1 VECCEPMSTIPP
13 LVALEGG
20 GTPSV
25 LNYNVPEPISYTG
38 RNLIELQYPASVFK
52 ELKGTEPATPPVTGK
67 PDTDLTEWTKWTN
80 SKALVQ
86 LDSARVQTAGKRAT
100 MAKTAPKTAA
110 RAAAPMAAAQPAAA
124 SITVLD
130 PDVLTANLGAGKKP
144 YIVPTQS
151 GGVKTV
157 YADTSGKP
165 YPGLYLVEMY
175 RMSNFLGD
183 YGAGRTVQTFSLL
196 PGEKTRIS
204 IKTYKSTTTTETA
217 TSSIFDSYTTETAD
231 SFEDSIQ
238 SENSHKESKD
248 KTTEWYVDAEASG
261 NWGVASASVS
271 GGASGTTNT
280 AREDFAKNVSTA
292 TEKHSQTA
300 SAQRDIAINTT
311 MEQSTTSGEET
322 AIEREIANIN
332 VGHTLNFVFRQLNQ
346 EYISLLHLVDVR
358 VGFFNGYPDK
368 TMEVPLHEIDALLEY
383 CVADAAQRPQMK
395 KDIEYALENIMDYKN
410 QPRNF
415 LTVRE
420 YKEQG
425 TGTQKVVTKVKVV
438 NRTLTSVYDP
448 GGRNIEVDGIILS
461 ERKVVLRTDGV
472 IVESLV
478 GAATALDE
486 YSRDLQEEKVKQQTL
501 TTKLMELDARERE
514 ARLAILAS
522 KDAAAAEIYA
532 KLFAAAEQ
540 EAETE

>member
-1 VECCEPMSTIPP
+1 MSTIPP
-13 LVALEGG
+13 LVALEGE
-20 GTPSV
+20 GTPSI
-25 LNYNVPEPISYTG
+25 LNYNVPEPISYSG
-38 RNLIELQYPASVFK
+38 RNLIELVYPTSVFK
-52 ELKGTEPATPPVTGK
+52 ELIGAEPSTPPITGK
-67 PDTDLTEWTKWTN
+67 PETDLTEWTKWTN
-80 SKALVQ
+80 QTALVQ
-86 LDSARVQTAGKRAT
+86 LEKSKLNSASKRTSALKPVPRSMVRT
-100 MAKTAPKTAA
+100 
-110 RAAAPMAAAQPAAA
+110 AAAPAAAAQPAAIGVA
-124 SITVLD
+124 TIELEELS
-130 PDVLTANLGAGKKP
+130 ANLSAGKRP
-144 YIVPTQS
+144 YVVPTQS

-204 IKTYKSTTTTETA
+204 IKTYKSTTTTEAA
-217 TSSIFDSYTTETAD
+217 TSSIFDSYTSETAD

-238 SENSHKESKD
+238 SENSSKESKD

-261 NWGVASASVS
+261 NWGVASASVE
-271 GGASGTTNT
+271 GGASGSTNT

-311 MEQSTTSGEET
+311 MEQTTTSGEET
-322 AIEREIANIN
+322 AIEREIQNIN

-358 VGFFNGYPDK
+358 IGFFNGYPDK
-368 TMEVPLHEIDALLEY
+368 TREAPLHEIDSLLEY
-383 CVADAAQRPQMK
+383 CVIDAAQRTKIK
-395 KDIEYALENIMDYKN
+395 KDIEYALENVMDYKN
-410 QPRNF
+410 TPRNF

-420 YKEQG
+420 YKEPG
-425 TGTQKVVTKVKVV
+425 TGTQKTVTKVKVV
-438 NRTLTSVYDP
+438 NRNLKSVYDP

-478 GAATALDE
+478 GAATALDT
-486 YSRDLQEEKVKQQTL
+486 YSQDLQNEKVKQQVL
-501 TTKLMELDARERE
+501 TTKLMELDAQERE
-514 ARLAILAS
+514 ARLAILTG
-522 KDAAAAEIYA
+522 KDAAAADIYA
-532 KLFAAAEQ
+532 KLFAAAEP